1 MEAEAPLR
9 KPLALLV
16 CDVSGST
23 RLVAYEGDLIVAT
36 VLREFREQ
44 AGRLTSEHHRLMI
57 KFSGDAFLAAFE
69 NIDDVMP
76 VVIAV
81 QNLLSQNATFV
92 GRLEGFK
99 FSVH

>member
-16 CDVSGST
+16 CDVAGST

-44 AGRLTSEHHRLMI
+44 AGRLTSEHHCLMI